1 MRNEKT
7 AHVCFILHSALCIP
21 NLLRSALRIPH
32 SAFNW
37 RSHVDLH
44 HELPPSQGGVQN
56 SLHLESPRNSECE
69 GRNAELNSRVNRINS
84 AFCILH
90 SALKVS
96 AVGLAPTR
104 SGLKGRSLELL
115 CIHGPY
121 KVESGEC
128 RVQSGSRSSPR
139 SSLCTLLALHLNV
152 PPWQRGRV
160 SDEACA
166 PCR

>member
-1 MRNEKT
+1 MQSAKCGMKRPRT
-7 AHVCFILHSALCIP
+7 SVSFCTLHSAF
-21 NLLRSALRIPH
+21 RICFVPH

-44 HELPPSQGGVQN
+44 HELPPSQSGVQN

-115 CIHGPY
+115 CIHGPMRS
-121 KVESGEC
+121 KVENADC
-128 RVQSGSRSSPR
+128 RVGADPIHAPRSAR
-139 SSLCTLLALHLNV
+139 SSLCA
-152 PPWQRGRV
+152 
-160 SDEACA
+160 
-166 PCR
+166 